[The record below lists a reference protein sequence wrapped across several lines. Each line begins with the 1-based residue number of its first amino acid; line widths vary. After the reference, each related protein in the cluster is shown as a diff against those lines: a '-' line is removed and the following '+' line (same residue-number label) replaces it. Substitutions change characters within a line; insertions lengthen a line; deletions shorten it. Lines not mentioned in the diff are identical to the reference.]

1 MISSY
6 RSKGKRGPKPWMKED
21 INELGVQDST
31 GEIRPIM
38 SLCLLGPIT
47 VLGPWYD
54 DEVKKEEAICKN
66 V

>member
-1 MISSY
+1 
-6 RSKGKRGPKPWMKED
+6 MKED
-21 INELGVQDST
+21 INDLGVQDST